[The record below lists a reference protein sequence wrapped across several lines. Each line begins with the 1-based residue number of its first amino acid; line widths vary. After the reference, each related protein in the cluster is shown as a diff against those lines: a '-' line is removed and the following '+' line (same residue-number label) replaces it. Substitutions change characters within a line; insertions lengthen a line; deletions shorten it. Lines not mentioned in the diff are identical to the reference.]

1 VRTAPRRVAA
11 VLAAVLVA
19 GAVAYGSRSV
29 VDRTGPATVG
39 PAIPESAVQS
49 RHVGGVALGSGEP
62 ANPRRRADYA
72 ALRAMNATW
81 VRSDIDWRAVEE
93 SPGNWDF
100 SRYDPVVA
108 DANAAGLRHLAILHT
123 VPAWA
128 NDGAGAYAPPR
139 NLERLREYC
148 RRTAARYIPRGV
160 RDYEIGNEVNL
171 PHPGW
176 ARPTGPA
183 YVHDLLEPCVL
194 GVRSAAQELGARINV
209 VLGSVVPGGG
219 NADPV
224 RFLSDVYATGAG
236 PLFDTVS
243 VHPYT
248 RPVAPIASD
257 HLNGFVERVY
267 HVMRTHGDAGKMI
280 WATEYG
286 YPTSG
291 PHSTS
296 EQRVA
301 TYVDSAVDLWY
312 SHPFAGPLFW
322 YSARDTGTDRSDD
335 EQNFGLLRHD
345 GSAKP
350 AYAALAARFTRR

>member
-1 VRTAPRRVAA
+1 VRTLARRVAA

-19 GAVAYGSRSV
+19 AAVAYG
-29 VDRTGPATVG
+29 GATVADHTG
-39 PAIPESAVQS
+39 RRTIEPVIPDSQLRT

-93 SPGNWDF
+93 SPGQWDF

-108 DANAAGLRHLAILHT
+108 DASAAGLRHLAILHT

-139 NLERLREYC
+139 DLEQLREYC
-148 RRTAARYIPRGV
+148 RRTALRYIPRGV
-160 RDYEIGNEVNL
+160 LDYEIGNEVNL

-176 ARPTGPA
+176 APTGPA
-183 YVHDLLEPCVL
+183 YVRQLLTPCAA
-194 GVRSAAQELGARINV
+194 GVRSAAQEVRARVNLI
-209 VLGSVVPGGG
+209 LGSVVPGGDG
-219 NADPV
+219 LADPV
-224 RFLSDVYATGAG
+224 RFLADVYATGAA
-236 PLFDTVS
+236 PYFDTVS

-248 RPVAPIASD
+248 RPLAPTASD
-257 HLNGFVERVY
+257 HLDVFVERVY
-267 HVMRTHGDAGKMI
+267 QVMRAHGDGSKRI

-296 EQRVA
+296 EKRLA
-301 TYVDSAVDLWY
+301 TYVDAAVELWY

-322 YSARDTGTDRSDD
+322 YSARDTGTDRGDD
-335 EQNFGLLRHD
+335 EQNFGLLRYD

-350 AYAALAARFTRR
+350 TYAALAGRFTRG

>member
-1 VRTAPRRVAA
+1 VIA
-11 VLAAVLVA
+11 VLAAALIA
-19 GAVAYGSRSV
+19 AAVVYGGETV
-29 VDRTGPATVG
+29 TDHTGPATVQPVVPDA
-39 PAIPESAVQS
+39 PAQS

-72 ALRAMNATW
+72 ALRAMNASW

-93 SPGNWDF
+93 SPGRWDF

-108 DANAAGLRHLAILHT
+108 DAHAEGLRHLAILHT

-128 NDGAGAYAPPR
+128 NNGAGAYAPPR
-139 NLERLREYC
+139 QLVWLREYC
-148 RRTAARYIPRGV
+148 RRTAERYIPRGV

-176 ARPTGPA
+176 TQPTAPA
-183 YVHDLLEPCVL
+183 YVRQLLQPCAL
-194 GVRSAAQELGARINV
+194 GVRSAARQAGVRVNV
-209 VLGSVVPGGG
+209 VLGSVVPGGTG
-219 NADPV
+219 PADPV
-224 RFLSDVYATGAG
+224 RFLADVYRAGGG
-236 PLFDTVS
+236 PLFDTAS

-248 RPVAPIASD
+248 RPLAPAASD
-257 HLNGFVERVY
+257 HLDGFVERVY
-267 HVMRTHGDAGKMI
+267 EVMRAHGDAGKKI

-286 YPTSG
+286 YPTAG

-296 EQRVA
+296 EQRLA
-301 TYVDSAVDLWY
+301 TYVDTAVDLWY

-322 YSARDTGTDRSDD
+322 YSARDTGTDRGDD
-335 EQNFGLLRHD
+335 EQHFGLLRHD

-350 AYAALAARFTRR
+350 TFPALAARFTRR

>member
-1 VRTAPRRVAA
+1 
-11 VLAAVLVA
+11 VLAAALVA
-19 GAVAYGSRSV
+19 AAFAYGGATVADGISSTTVAPVV
-29 VDRTGPATVG
+29 VDP
-39 PAIPESAVQS
+39 QLHS
-49 RHVGGVALGSGEP
+49 RHAGGVALGSGEP

-93 SPGNWDF
+93 SRGSWDF

-108 DANAAGLRHLAILHT
+108 DGNAAGLRHLAILHT

-128 NDGAGAYAPPR
+128 NGGAGAYAPPPQ
-139 NLERLREYC
+139 LGLLREYC
-148 RRTAARYIPRGV
+148 RRAALRYIPRGV

-176 ARPTGPA
+176 PRPTGPA
-183 YVHDLLEPCVL
+183 YVRQLLEPCAG
-194 GVRSAAQELGARINV
+194 GVRSAAQELGAAVNV
-209 VLGSVVPGGG
+209 ILGSVVPGGDG
-219 NADPV
+219 PAEPA
-224 RFLSDVYATGAG
+224 RFLTDVYASGGA

-248 RPVAPIASD
+248 RPLSPTASD
-257 HLNGFVERVY
+257 HLGSWVDRVY
-267 HVMRTHGDAGKMI
+267 QVMRAHGDAGKKI

-286 YPTSG
+286 YPTAG

-296 EQRVA
+296 EQRLA
-301 TYVDSAVDLWY
+301 TYVDAAVDLWY

-322 YSARDTGTDRSDD
+322 YSARDTGTDRADA

-350 AYAALAARFTRR
+350 AYAALAARFTRG

>member
-1 VRTAPRRVAA
+1 M
-11 VLAAVLVA
+11 LAAVLIAV
-19 GAVAYGSRSV
+19 AVAYGSGAV
-29 VDRTGPATVG
+29 PGDTGSPAVG
-39 PAIPESAVQS
+39 PVIPDAPAQG

-72 ALRAMNATW
+72 ALRAMNASW

-93 SPGNWDF
+93 SPGRWDF

-108 DANAAGLRHLAILHT
+108 DAHAEGLRHLAILHT

-139 NLERLREYC
+139 HLGQLGEYC
-148 RRTAARYIPRGV
+148 RRTAERYIPRGV

-176 ARPTGPA
+176 TRPTGPA
-183 YVHDLLEPCVL
+183 YVRQLLQPCAAGVRGAARQL
-194 GVRSAAQELGARINV
+194 GVRVNI
-209 VLGSVVPGGG
+209 VLGSVVPGGTG
-219 NADPV
+219 PADPV
-224 RFLSDVYATGAG
+224 RFLEEVYDAGAG

-248 RPVAPIASD
+248 RPLAPAASD
-257 HLNGFVERVY
+257 HLDGFVERVY
-267 HVMRTHGDAGKMI
+267 EVMRAHGDAGKLI

-286 YPTSG
+286 YPTAG

-296 EQRVA
+296 EQRLA
-301 TYVDSAVDLWY
+301 TYVDTAVDLWY

-322 YSARDTGTDRSDD
+322 YSARDTGTDRGDD
-335 EQNFGLLRHD
+335 EQHFGLLRHD
-345 GSAKP
+345 GSVKP
-350 AYAALAARFTRR
+350 TYPALAARFTRH

>member
-1 VRTAPRRVAA
+1 MLA
-11 VLAAVLVA
+11 VVLVA
-19 GAVAYGSRSV
+19 AAVAYGSRA
-29 VDRTGPATVG
+29 ATDDTR
-39 PAIPESAVQS
+39 PPLIPDSRAQS

-72 ALRAMNATW
+72 ALRALNAAW

-93 SPGNWDF
+93 SPGSWDF

-139 NLERLREYC
+139 EPAGQREYC
-148 RRTAARYIPRGV
+148 RRTAERYIPRGV

-176 ARPTGPA
+176 ADPTGPA
-183 YVHDLLEPCVL
+183 YVRQLLEPCVAGL
-194 GVRSAAQELGARINV
+194 RSAAKELGAKVNV
-209 VLGSVVPGGG
+209 ILGSVVPGGTG
-219 NADPV
+219 PADPV
-224 RFLSDVYATGAG
+224 RFLADVYATGG
-236 PLFDTVS
+236 GSLFDTVS

-248 RPVAPIASD
+248 RPLAPAASD
-257 HLNGFVERVY
+257 HLDGFVERVY
-267 HVMRTHGDAGKMI
+267 QVMRAHGDAGKRI

-291 PHSTS
+291 PHSTP

-301 TYVDSAVDLWY
+301 TYVDAAVDLWY

-322 YSARDTGTDRSDD
+322 YSARDTGTDGKDD

-350 AYAALAARFTRR
+350 AYGALAARFARAG